1 MQDAELFVHYIH
13 NIRDT
18 IPTLSTCTAALVRAN
33 GRTYEG
39 NYNRY
44 LAKFA
49 KQLEIYEIPSI
60 TAAQKAAATATKEQL
75 SGREME
81 VLSCY
86 MTLYQ

>member
-1 MQDAELFVHYIH
+1 MQDAELFVHYIN

-18 IPTLSTCTAALVRAN
+18 IPTPSTCTVALVRAN

-39 NYNRY
+39 KYNHY
-44 LAKFA
+44 VAKFA

-60 TAAQKAAATATKEQL
+60 TATRKAVAKAAKEQL
-75 SGREME
+75 SGPEME